1 MFKSSTRETG
11 VMKNVND
18 HATYLANEQVLF
30 LPKTN
35 QSTKEI
41 KMFNKFWV
49 LKERFVI
56 LTVFVIFCLSMF
68 GFFIGADQASPNKV
82 YQGKSLFFHFTLID

>member
-1 MFKSSTRETG
+1 
-11 VMKNVND
+11 MKNVKD
-18 HATYLANEQVLF
+18 HATYSANEQVLF

-41 KMFNKFWV
+41 KMLNKFWV

-68 GFFIGADQASPNKV
+68 GFFIGACWSDQASPNKV
-82 YQGKSLFFHFTLID
+82 YQGKSLFFHFSLID